1 MLESYL
7 VTGIGWLSL
16 FIYAVRTYLSAS
28 KEFPALRLLLGAL
41 VVFTFSSTVIDLY
54 AALSSAAYHGYLPEQ
69 WQKLLSTSLL
79 RFLPEGTDL
88 LALLMIVGLAAKG
101 GFQQHVSLMKGEKQ
115 SCMQLSDLKERVR
128 SQGDII
134 RLYEILSDVNRLR
147 FDSVHTDEVLR
158 EAFSHLSRYPHFDVL
173 WVGMSEPGGKR
184 LTKLFAVDRTEP
196 AFFENDAF
204 LAVDPE
210 EPSPM
215 NVAAHAFLNDTTV
228 IAEDIQTAPLLLHAR
243 NRARFSG
250 LHSAAAIALRDP
262 EEGKPVGV
270 VCIFSS
276 KPLTRHAEEVQIL
289 EELTG
294 YIMES
299 ALLQHR
305 ENSRKEREGSLTE
318 RNALLEGIISTIP
331 VRVFWKDMQLR
342 YLGCNALFAKD
353 AHLTD
358 PGQILGKRD
367 TDLLWREHARSYG
380 DDDRYVLE
388 TGQELFNRVE
398 RQGELWRM
406 TNKAP
411 LRDAEGRIVGIVGSY
426 SDFTLQK
433 RAEVYLKENEQR
445 FRELLDQIPNIAVL
459 GYDKNRRVTY
469 WNQQSE
475 RLYGYA
481 KKEALGKNIEELVI
495 PHEERERFLSD
506 ISDWLHRN
514 DAIKAG
520 EQRLRHSSGKLV
532 DVYASHIMLN
542 RYGEHPEIYAIGIDL
557 TRQKHA
563 EEKLNK
569 LANYDA
575 LTDLPNRHA
584 LGGHLKK
591 LISKSRRTRMTFAL
605 FFIDLDNF
613 KYINDT
619 FGHEYGDK
627 LLVKASR
634 RIRSVLRDYDFIA
647 RFGGDEFIVTV
658 EYEEDTSIIS
668 HIAEKIID
676 TLNRAFIVRSQELF
690 VSSSIGIS
698 LFPFNT
704 NDKETLL
711 KQADTAMYQAKKEGK
726 NRYHYFTHE
735 LNSIMEEQMRLE
747 RKLRKDVKEHRLSVH
762 FQPQID
768 LRSKALLSC
777 EALLRWY
784 DDESRTY
791 IPPEKLLPI
800 AHKTHLMEAV
810 TLFVIENCIDLL
822 RTWYDAGIEPVRIDI
837 NMTTDQLNDQKT
849 LNYLLDAIGSHRI
862 DARHIGIEIT
872 ENQMLDFFKSNAKEQ
887 LEKLTGMGIHI
898 SIDDFGTGYSSLAY
912 LKNLHIDTIKID
924 RTFILQSDNEHN
936 RALVRSIIA
945 MTHELGYSVL
955 AEGVETEEQLRFLKQ
970 SNCDKAQGFYFYKAL
985 PAQGITAVLKKLGER
1000 KSPGNR
1006 RLTYSESSLK
1016 TV

>member
-1 MLESYL
+1 MLGSYL
-7 VTGIGWLSL
+7 VTGVGWLSL
-16 FIYAVRTYLSAS
+16 FVYAVRTYLSAS

-41 VVFTFSSTVIDLY
+41 VVFTFSSTVISLY
-54 AALSSAAYHGYLPEQ
+54 GALESAVHNGYLLEQ
-69 WQKLLSTSLL
+69 WQPLLSTSLL
-79 RFLPEGTDL
+79 RYLPEGTDF
-88 LALLMIVGLAAKG
+88 LALLLIAWLAAKG
-101 GFQQHVSLMKGEKQ
+101 GLQKHVALMQGEKLA
-115 SCMQLSDLKERVR
+115 CMQLSDLKERVR

-147 FDSVHTDEVLR
+147 FDSVQTDDLLR

-173 WVGMSEPGGKR
+173 WVGMSESGGKR
-184 LTKLFAVDRTEP
+184 LAKHFSVDRTEP
-196 AFFENDAF
+196 AFLENDAF

-215 NVAAHAFLNDTTV
+215 DIAVHAFLSDTTV
-228 IAEDIQTAPLLLHAR
+228 IAEDIQTTPLPLHVR
-243 NRARFSG
+243 TRARFSG
-250 LHSAAAIALRDP
+250 LHSAAAIPLRDP
-262 EEGKPVGV
+262 ENGKPVGV
-270 VCIFSS
+270 ACIFSS
-276 KPLTRHAEEVQIL
+276 KPLTRYCEEVQIL
-289 EELTG
+289 EELMG
-294 YIMES
+294 CMMES
-299 ALLQHR
+299 TLLQRR
-305 ENSRKEREGSLTE
+305 ENSRNERDISLTE
-318 RNALLEGIISTIP
+318 RNTLLEGIISTIP
-331 VRVFWKDMQLR
+331 VRVFWKDTQLR
-342 YLGCNALFAKD
+342 YLGCNDLFAKD

-367 TDLLWREHARSYG
+367 TDLLWSENARTYG

-388 TGQELFNRVE
+388 TGKELFNRVE

-433 RAEVYLKENEQR
+433 RAEAYLKENEQR

-469 WNQQSE
+469 WNRQSE
-475 RLYGYA
+475 RLYGYT
-481 KKEALGKNIEELVI
+481 KKDALGTTIEELVI

-506 ISDWLHRN
+506 FADWMHRSE
-514 DAIKAG
+514 AIKAG

-542 RYGEHPEIYAIGIDL
+542 RHGEHPEIYAIGIDL

-584 LGGHLKK
+584 LGSHLKK

-668 HIAEKIID
+668 HIAEKIIH
-676 TLNRAFIVRSQELF
+676 TLNRVFVVRTQDLF

-704 NDKETLL
+704 DDKATLL

-735 LNSIMEEQMRLE
+735 LNSTMEEEMRLE
-747 RKLRKDVKEHRLSVH
+747 RKLRKDVKEHRLNVH

-768 LRSKALLSC
+768 LRSKAMLSC

-800 AHKTHLMEAV
+800 AHKTHLMEAI
-810 TLFVIENCIDLL
+810 TLFVIESCIDLL
-822 RTWYDAGIEPVRIDI
+822 RTWYDAGIDPVRIDI
-837 NMTTDQLNDQKT
+837 NMTTEQLNDHKT
-849 LNYLLDAIGSHRI
+849 LNHLLDAIESHRI
-862 DARHIGIEIT
+862 DAKHIGIEIT

-887 LEKLTGMGIHI
+887 LEKLTGRGIHI

-924 RTFILQSDNEHN
+924 KAFILQSDNEHN

-955 AEGVETEEQLRFLKQ
+955 AEGVETEGQLRFLQQ

-985 PAQGITAVLKKLGER
+985 PAQEITAILKKLGER
-1000 KSPGNR
+1000 KSTGDR
-1006 RLTYSESSLK
+1006 RLPYSENGLK